1 MPKSLLLNIIFLPPI
16 LFIGFITSYEDFKAS
31 KIKNKWVFLGLSYS
45 LLAYSL
51 ILILYKWNLINPYLL
66 WNFDKWCINLLISS
80 VVAYLLWY
88 FKMWGAGDAKL
99 FICYS
104 SLIPIG
110 QYSRVYFNYYFAS
123 FFLLLAIFIP
133 ATIFLILKSNV
144 YFMRRF
150 SVGRDREGIPNLI
163 KEKLI
168 KFNKIE
174 AIKVLLGFFIFFFLF
189 RILRQGLE
197 NLVSRFLPNQ
207 NVLMLISLLAF
218 KPLSK
223 FFKRNAKFITV
234 AFIILVLYIGWVYSW
249 EQFVLEMR
257 NILGRTI
264 LITVLFPMLKKIIDL
279 YAERTVRKST
289 PFAPW
294 MLLGALITWFL

>member
-1 MPKSLLLNIIFLPPI
+1 MPVKRS
-16 LFIGFITSYEDFKAS
+16 TSKH
-31 KIKNKWVFLGLSYS
+31 
-45 LLAYSL
+45 
-51 ILILYKWNLINPYLL
+51 
-66 WNFDKWCINLLISS
+66 
-80 VVAYLLWY
+80 
-88 FKMWGAGDAKL
+88 
-99 FICYS
+99 
-104 SLIPIG
+104 
-110 QYSRVYFNYYFAS
+110 
-123 FFLLLAIFIP
+123 
-133 ATIFLILKSNV
+133 
-144 YFMRRF
+144 
-150 SVGRDREGIPNLI
+150 
-163 KEKLI
+163 
-168 KFNKIE
+168 
-174 AIKVLLGFFIFFFLF
+174 
-189 RILRQGLE
+189 
-197 NLVSRFLPNQ
+197 LVSRFLPNQ

-279 YAERTVRKST
+279 YEKRTVRKST